1 MTIPRSE
8 VALSLS
14 IDTIKRLPKR
24 SMYYSRS
31 GQASVTVQYENDTI
45 SITATCDS
53 LQRQIEYYEVKIEEY
68 KAINEDYKNC
78 IEEMENEFPSYI
90 KIMVM
95 AFLLGIFAGIIL
107 QKSQIGNS

>member
-1 MTIPRSE
+1 
-8 VALSLS
+8 
-14 IDTIKRLPKR
+14 
-24 SMYYSRS
+24 MYYSRS
-31 GQASVTVQYENDTI
+31 GQASVMVQYENDTI
-45 SITATCDS
+45 NITATCDS

-78 IEEMENEFPSYI
+78 IEELENEFPSYI

-107 QKSQIGNS
+107 TIRIKKN